1 MVLDFRVGSDES
13 HVKPDTGSHSSR
25 WGSVLAKT
33 LGTFGNFFFFS
44 SQFLPFAQNGRV
56 KAPDAGPEYL
66 LHSEMGNPGSERA
79 APDKPAVL
87 WKNKRENR
95 PFSEN

>member
-1 MVLDFRVGSDES
+1 L
-13 HVKPDTGSHSSR
+13 
-25 WGSVLAKT
+25 KT
-33 LGTFGNFFFFS
+33 FSLILSISLFS
-44 SQFLPFAQNGRV
+44 SSFGPFAQNGRV

-87 WKNKRENR
+87 WIEQKGQSPVKRKREMHVIDSSD
-95 PFSEN
+95 FLLFAI